1 MAVLSTMP
9 TAVRAED
16 VTEKFPDGTTK
27 ARYTTDAEG
36 RKVGA
41 FLEYYPDGKVH
52 IKATYVRGELNGDY
66 TEHHPSGKVKIKSE
80 YKAGKLSGA
89 YASFHDNGKPAIKAV
104 YADGLRNGPYAEW
117 AADGRVAAEQIYW
130 QDRLLYARSTRML
143 KEALEGILGPG
154 ALGGARPVKTTKPT
168 PEAAAEAPW
177 KSSLN
182 VNATQRLNAYRY
194 LVGVAYDV
202 TLSEKYCD
210 LAQAAADICAK
221 IGELNHTPKNP
232 GMPEA
237 EYKKAYEGTTHANL
251 HAGLGTRGSVDSYM
265 DDSDPTNID
274 RVGHRRWCLNP
285 TMKECGF
292 GENGTYSAMYAHDR
306 SRQNAPDY
314 DHVAYPAA
322 GFMPNRFFQS
332 SYAWHVS
339 VNPAKYKKPE
349 KSAIK
354 VTVWPL
360 AAAKGQMP
368 SPDKRDA
375 ALAMDYF
382 NVDYGGYGIPN
393 AIIFRP
399 KGVSTRDGSAYWV
412 EITGLQKSD
421 GSAAKLEYVVHFV
434 DL

>member
-1 MAVLSTMP
+1 MAALTLAA
-9 TAVRAED
+9 TARAED

-36 RKVGA
+36 RKVGQ
-41 FLEYYPDGKVH
+41 FIEYYPDGKVH
-52 IKATYVRGELNGDY
+52 IKANYVRGELTGDY
-66 TEHHPSGKVKIKSE
+66 TEHHPSGKVKIKAA
-80 YKAGKLSGA
+80 YKAGKLNGA
-89 YASFHDNGKPAIKAV
+89 YTSFHDNGKPAVKAV
-104 YADGLRNGPYAEW
+104 YADGLRHGPYAEW
-117 AADGRVAAEQIYW
+117 DADGRVVAEQIYW
-130 QDRLLYARSTRML
+130 QDRLLYGRSTRLL
-143 KEALEGILGPG
+143 KETLEGILGPG
-154 ALGGARPVKTTKPT
+154 AASGMRPLKSAP
-168 PEAAAEAPW
+168 AAGEAPW
-177 KSSLN
+177 KSALN
-182 VNATQRLNAYRY
+182 LGALQRLNAYRY

-221 IGELNHTPKNP
+221 IGALDHTPKNP

-237 EYKKAYEGTTHANL
+237 EYKKAYEGTSHANL
-251 HAGLGTRGSVDSYM
+251 HAGLGTRGSVDSYL

-314 DHVAYPAA
+314 DYVAYPAA
-322 GFMPNRFFQS
+322 GFMPNRFFGS
-332 SYAWHVS
+332 GYAWHVS

-349 KSAIK
+349 KSAIQ
-354 VTVWPL
+354 VTVRPL
-360 AAAKGQMP
+360 PAAKGQMP
-368 SPDKRDA
+368 SPDRRDA
-375 ALAMDYF
+375 PLAMDYF
-382 NVDYGGYGIPN
+382 NVDHGGFRIPN

-399 KGVSTRDGSAYWV
+399 KGISTRDGSAYWV